1 MANGL
6 LPGRRLT
13 QTPLLRR
20 GGVARSAGVVLIKR
34 SIFLNQPPRRLYVQ
48 SLSSDN
54 DQRTADIQG
63 NLSVEFH
70 RRT

>member
-1 MANGL
+1 
-6 LPGRRLT
+6 
-13 QTPLLRR
+13 
-20 GGVARSAGVVLIKR
+20 VARSAGVVLIKR